1 MRRNY
6 TTDAVREPKFEKQR
20 TKHISKQIRMCIF
33 FLGTT
38 LCSFP
43 LFSSPL
49 FNIPLPQFSLSP
61 FTEIVYGESF
71 EYVYTSDKILS
82 ELVWDMKPLYFL
94 GLEAGLEWKKGLSLN
109 VEASF
114 GLPMVTGLMEDSDWF
129 NLFQDIDTGK
139 THFSRHAA
147 KLEYATVL
155 SCSAGWIFSTKD
167 KNTGVVTFTPSIG
180 YKYFSWK
187 WNAVDGYIQHNSA
200 IGGIYTEWEES
211 QTKVHAYGVGISY
224 QQQFYIPTIGVSSS
238 FSPNNKIKTE
248 LGITFS
254 PLVYSYNI
262 DHHFYPTSG
271 HDYRESTMWTEYH
284 DILTDGIF
292 FEPSIAVTWSVSNK
306 VCLFFNARKTLIS
319 SLRGT
324 TGEIKSGS
332 SYVSWTYKEDGNGS
346 GTALNTTNFRLGC
359 VLLYK

>member
-6 TTDAVREPKFEKQR
+6 TTDTVREPKFEKQR

-49 FNIPLPQFSLSP
+49 FKIPLPQFSLSP

-71 EYVYTSDKILS
+71 EYVYKSDKILS
-82 ELVWDMKPLYFL
+82 ELIWDMKPLYFL

-109 VEASF
+109 AEASF
-114 GLPMVTGLMEDSDWF
+114 GLPMVTGHMEDSDWRFLDF
-129 NLFQDIDTGK
+129 NIDAGK
-139 THFSRHAA
+139 TDFSRHLAE
-147 KLEYATVL
+147 LEYATVL
-155 SCSAGWIFSTKD
+155 EVRGGWNFSST
-167 KNTGVVTFTPSIG
+167 NQGRGVVSFTPSIG
-180 YKYFSWK
+180 YRYYSWK
-187 WNAVDGYIQHNSA
+187 WKGQDGYVQQS
-200 IGGIYTEWEES
+200 YPSYYEWEES
-211 QTKVHAYGVGISY
+211 QTKVPAYGVGISY
-224 QQQFYIPTIGVSSS
+224 EQKFYIPTIGVSSS
-238 FSPNNKIKTE
+238 FAPNNKLKME

-262 DHHFYPTSG
+262 DRHFQPTIG
-271 HDYRESTMWTEYH
+271 YDYRESTIWTEYH

-292 FEPSIAVTWSVSNK
+292 FEPSISVIWSVSK
-306 VCLFFNARKTLIS
+306 TAHLFLNARKTQIS
-319 SLRGT
+319 SLRGNT
-324 TGEIKSGS
+324 AILSLGS
-332 SYVSWTYKEDGNGS
+332 SVPSWTYKEDGNGS
-346 GTALNTTNFRLGC
+346 GAALNTTNFRLGC